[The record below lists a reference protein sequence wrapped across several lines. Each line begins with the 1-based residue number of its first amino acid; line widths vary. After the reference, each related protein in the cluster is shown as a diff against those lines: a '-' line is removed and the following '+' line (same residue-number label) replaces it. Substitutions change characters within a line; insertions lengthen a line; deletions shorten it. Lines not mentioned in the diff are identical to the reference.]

1 METTK
6 YVKKL
11 FMITHDRNVDNN
23 GKLMVDNQRL
33 PYEYS
38 KLYVSIDINPRSY
51 EDYIEL
57 SRKIRIRIYG
67 IYKEIWFYEFEPS
80 YKSCYIQISKKLD
93 INEDIFWDIKAVLK
107 DIDDVYPYGL
117 ILHARKHSDVYDS
130 LKQIEKKA
138 EQGFIFRAF
147 ENIYLKGCLHETN
160 IVEKVYLYT
169 FNDEEELKEFLYSL
183 IGKKVENLLSYS
195 EIYS

>member
-1 METTK
+1 MEITN
-6 YVKKL
+6 VKKL
-11 FMITHDRNVDNN
+11 FMITHDRNIDNN
-23 GKLMVDNQRL
+23 GKLMVDNQSL

-38 KLYVSIDINPRSY
+38 KLYVSIDVNPRSY

-57 SRKIRIRIYG
+57 SRKTRIRIYG

-80 YKSCYIQISKKLD
+80 YESCYIQISKKID
-93 INEDIFWDIKAVLK
+93 KNIFWDIKAVLK

-147 ENIYLKGCLHETN
+147 ENIYLKGWLHETN

-169 FNDEEELKEFLYSL
+169 FNDKEELKEFLYSL